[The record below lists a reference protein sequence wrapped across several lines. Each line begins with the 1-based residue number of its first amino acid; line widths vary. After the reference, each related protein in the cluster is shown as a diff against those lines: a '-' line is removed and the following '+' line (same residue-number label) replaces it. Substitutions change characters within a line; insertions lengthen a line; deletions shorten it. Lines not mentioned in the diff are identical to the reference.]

1 MTGMGFTEAI
11 NYSFINKLS
20 CDRLQIRPDDPKRNQ
35 VEILNRLSEDQSVM
49 RTSLVPGLLETMHS
63 NLAMQNKNLKLFEM
77 GNVFFSTGE
86 IDSQPIEVEMLAGLW
101 TGIRNDALWFSEEIN
116 CDFYDL
122 KGVVEELLKSLGVVN
137 GAFTRMPPEFCSYTT
152 PGYTAQVFITD
163 EPLGLLGELH
173 PNVLG
178 NYDLK
183 QTAYIFE
190 LNFDL
195 LLEQIPTLKS
205 ARPLPKFPA
214 TSRDITLIVDKNVEA
229 LKILKCVETLDED
242 LVESLH
248 LFDVFEG
255 DPTPSGKKSISFRIT
270 YRSFQETLDDDKVN
284 RIHKDI
290 ADSLLKEFDAALPA

>member
-1 MTGMGFTEAI
+1 M
-11 NYSFINKLS
+11 
-20 CDRLQIRPDDPKRNQ
+20 
-35 VEILNRLSEDQSVM
+35 
-49 RTSLVPGLLETMHS
+49 
-63 NLAMQNKNLKLFEM
+63 
-77 GNVFFSTGE
+77 
-86 IDSQPIEVEMLAGLW
+86 
-101 TGIRNDALWFSEEIN
+101 
-116 CDFYDL
+116 
-122 KGVVEELLKSLGVVN
+122 LKSLGVVN
-137 GAFTRMPPEFCSYTT
+137 GVFTRMPQEFCCYTT

-255 DPTPSGKKSISFRIT
+255 DPTP
-270 YRSFQETLDDDKVN
+270 
-284 RIHKDI
+284 
-290 ADSLLKEFDAALPA
+290 